1 MAWPKP
7 MLQPTPLTT
16 PGILPQGQGGG
27 LPSPQ
32 PVPGGITPG
41 AATGGGRR
49 PVPLQF
55 QNWAGPG
62 VHGGGGPTNE
72 EQAAY
77 LQQIHIA
84 AGPGAPPAEP
94 QGFRHGPGS
103 AKMQRQLRRSR
114 KAAARR
120 NRFSKIPWGTGPLTG
135 QGLVNARAKWTG
147 ESPLAG
153 LGGARAGVV
162 HAGRDNRP
170 WAAGPTRQPSAPG
183 WGQRAPSTGGRR

>member
-1 MAWPKP
+1 MARPQIGDRRAMSVGPRGSQNMKRTELGWALDIPT
-7 MLQPTPLTT
+7 MSQPTPQPM
-16 PGILPQGQGGG
+16 PGP
-27 LPSPQ
+27 PQ
-32 PVPGGITPG
+32 P
-41 AATGGGRR
+41 
-49 PVPLQF
+49 
-55 QNWAGPG
+55 GPG
-62 VHGGGGPTNE
+62 P
-72 EQAAY
+72 
-77 LQQIHIA
+77 
-84 AGPGAPPAEP
+84 APALPD
-94 QGFRHGPGS
+94 RHRPRDPRLLATPENR

-135 QGLVNARAKWTG
+135 QGLVNARAKWSG